1 MKKYIVEKHTT
12 EITSYKAA
20 RAAFEGMTLDLE
32 LNRLDISADEIH
44 TFDTEEEARA
54 FLNKQTNDYFYNG
67 SGYGRAT
74 EWFLGEEFVDEDG
87 EWCGDGAGYYDCPNS
102 NFAEF
107 KAHFE

>member
-20 RAAFEGMTLDLE
+20 RAAFEGMTLDEE
-32 LNRLDISADEIH
+32 LNRRDTSADEIH

-67 SGYGRAT
+67 SGCGMAT
-74 EWFLGEEFVDEDG
+74 EWWMEEADVDEDG
-87 EWCGDGAGYYDCPNS
+87 DWCDDGSGYYDCPNS

-107 KAHFE
+107 KARFE